1 MTIAFCQ
8 PLSRKLVVLI
18 PALIGLT
25 ALTGAPVQ
33 GQIETEQVL
42 NNPTEVA
49 PLDNTPI
56 AQVSNVGTLTDV
68 ASNNEDL
75 STLTNAVKSAG
86 LSDTLSNDGPY
97 TVFAPTNDA
106 FNALPQ
112 QTRDGLLKPENRD
125 LLADTLKN
133 HVVPGNVTSN
143 QLQNGPV
150 RTLNEDVSVRSGPNG
165 VVVNDARVLQPDIP
179 ASNGVIHTI
188 NRVLVPEN
196 VRASLADRQQI
207 RGLW

>member
-1 MTIAFCQ
+1 MTIANHRL
-8 PLSRKLVVLI
+8 LSRKLVVLI

-33 GQIETEQVL
+33 GQIEAEQIL
-42 NNPTEVA
+42 SNPTEVA
-49 PLDNTPI
+49 PFDNTPI
-56 AQVSNVGTLTDV
+56 AQTTAGGTLTDV
-68 ASNNEDL
+68 ASNNKDL
-75 STLTNAVKSAG
+75 STLTNVVNSAG

-112 QTRDGLLKPENRD
+112 ETRDGLLKPENRD
-125 LLADTLKN
+125 LLTDTLKN

-150 RTLNEDVSVRSGPNG
+150 RTLNEDLSVRSGPNG
-165 VVVNDARVLQPDIP
+165 VVVNDARVLEPDIP

>member
-1 MTIAFCQ
+1 MTIANNRL
-8 PLSRKLVVLI
+8 LSGKLVVLI

-25 ALTGAPVQ
+25 ALTGAPVL
-33 GQIETEQVL
+33 GQIEAEQVL
-42 NNPTEVA
+42 SNPTEVA

-56 AQVSNVGTLTDV
+56 AQTTNVGNLVDV
-68 ASNNEDL
+68 ASNNEQL
-75 STLTNAVKSAG
+75 STLTDVVKSAG

-150 RTLNEDVSVRSGPNG
+150 GTLNEDVSVRSGPNG

-196 VRASLADRQQI
+196 VRASLASRQAV

>member
-165 VVVNDARVLQPDIP
+165 VVVNDAR
-179 ASNGVIHTI
+179 
-188 NRVLVPEN
+188 
-196 VRASLADRQQI
+196 
-207 RGLW
+207 

>member
-1 MTIAFCQ
+1 MTIAFHRL
-8 PLSRKLVVLI
+8 LSGKLVVLI
-18 PALIGLT
+18 PGLIGLT
-25 ALTGAPVQ
+25 AFTGTPVL
-33 GQIETEQVL
+33 GQMEAEQVL
-42 NNPTEVA
+42 SNPTEVA
-49 PLDNTPI
+49 SLDSTLI
-56 AQVSNVGTLTDV
+56 AQTSNVGNLVDV
-68 ASNNEDL
+68 ASNNEQL
-75 STLTNAVKSAG
+75 STLTDAVNSAG

-165 VVVNDARVLQPDIP
+165 VVVNDASVIQPDIP

-196 VRASLADRQQI
+196 VRASLARRQTV